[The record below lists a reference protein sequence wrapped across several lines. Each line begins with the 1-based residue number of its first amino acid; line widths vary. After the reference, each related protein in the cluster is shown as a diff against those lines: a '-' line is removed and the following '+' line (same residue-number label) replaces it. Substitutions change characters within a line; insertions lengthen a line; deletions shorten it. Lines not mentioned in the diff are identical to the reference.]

1 MYAASKKKDL
11 DVDIR
16 VKKHKPLSL
25 QPVSLHYGNGFVIN
39 KRWTRNIH
47 RCWKVSNRVSALQLN
62 TNKKEYECVSDEN
75 SINLK
80 LQTKKSYTCILV
92 ATSNT

>member
-1 MYAASKKKDL
+1 MGMDLLSTKDGRG
-11 DVDIR
+11 I
-16 VKKHKPLSL
+16 
-25 QPVSLHYGNGFVIN
+25 YTGAG
-39 KRWTRNIH
+39 T
-47 RCWKVSNRVSALQLN
+47 ALQLN